1 MIWVSATANRSSKA
15 RHCGTRTAGTTTV
28 NGWPR
33 ARATASATYDLPNPT
48 SSASRAPPCRAM
60 IALSRSAA
68 GTWWGASQAGHG
80 VAPGATAVPS
90 SSARAA
96 LATTARGA
104 TASPG
109 ASATVR
115 GSRTGT
121 RCSERIR
128 GQRAA
133 VGSIELESIGNEI
146 VGGLAALPAAR
157 ELRPDGGLARGG
169 REAADY
175 SRIEAAET
183 AARWI
188 GDETRQRGQ
197 PAGVEQR
204 RQRRGVGF
212 ITRGDAIDGVER
224 HQLRCGHRSRKA
236 PAQVRPHDTMGGQA

>member
-1 MIWVSATANRSSKA
+1 MR
-15 RHCGTRTAGTTTV
+15 
-28 NGWPR
+28 
-33 ARATASATYDLPNPT
+33 
-48 SSASRAPPCRAM
+48 
-60 IALSRSAA
+60 ALSRSAA

-80 VAPGATAVPS
+80 IAPGATAVPS

-96 LATTARGA
+96 LAMTPRG
-104 TASPG
+104 G
-109 ASATVR
+109 ASLALSGARATVR

-197 PAGVEQR
+197 PTGVEQR
-204 RQRRGVGF
+204 GQGRSVGF
-212 ITRGDAIDGVER
+212 IMRGDAIDGVER

-236 PAQVRPHDTMGGQA
+236 PAQVRPHDTMGGQAEAR